1 MVPWAPE
8 WGHSPNRDAS
18 AVNEPHPNPHHGGLR
33 QVPNE
38 DPANWSVRRISA
50 IARAF
55 PDLVSYLEVGVEK
68 GATFENVPLR
78 LRMGVD
84 PEPRFDLATL
94 PPGANFFHGPSDD
107 FFAQLDPAE
116 QFDIVFLDGLHTYQQ
131 TYRDLI
137 HALEH
142 CPRGIVLIDDVVP
155 SDEVSAIP
163 DLQESFAER
172 ERRGLP
178 GLPWHGDVFLMLVC
192 LADHH
197 PELDWVTISEPDN
210 PQTFVWK
217 RRLDGISRHVGA
229 DVLESYRRV
238 TYGDIFGAG
247 VPSTFHPAS
256 EVDGIARAITGLTEL
271 RRQRRSFSARFLRR
285 VRRDLRRFRSRRRR
299 H

>member
-1 MVPWAPE
+1 
-8 WGHSPNRDAS
+8 
-18 AVNEPHPNPHHGGLR
+18 VNEPNPIQHLGGLQ
-33 QVPNE
+33 QVPIE
-38 DPANWSVRRISA
+38 DHANWSVRRISA

-68 GATFENVPLR
+68 GATFENIPLR

-94 PPGANFFHGPSDD
+94 PPGANFFRGPSDD
-107 FFAQLDPAE
+107 FFAQLDRAE

-137 HALEH
+137 STLEH
-142 CPRGIVLIDDVVP
+142 CPRGIILIDDVVP

-172 ERRGLP
+172 AQRGLP
-178 GLPWHGDVFLMLVC
+178 GLPWHGNVFLMILC

-197 PELDWVTISEPDN
+197 PELDWVTITEPDN

-217 RRLDGISRHVGA
+217 RELDRISRRVDD
-229 DVLESYRRV
+229 DVLDAYRRF
-238 TYGDIFGAG
+238 TYGDVFDTG
-247 VPSTFHPAS
+247 VPSTFRPMS
-256 EVDGIARAITGLTEL
+256 EVDAIEVAISGLARL
-271 RRQRRSFSARFLRR
+271 REQRRSLTARLSSR
-285 VRRDLRRFRSRRRR
+285 VRRDLQRLRWRSSVRRR
-299 H
+299 